1 MKRTI
6 HHPPESKQ
14 GRTYWRSLG
23 EYARTA
29 DFEEWL
35 HREFPAGAAEW
46 ENDPLS
52 RRNFIRLMGAS
63 LALAGLSL
71 SGCRRPEAHLVPFT
85 QSPEWVIPGKKLS
98 FATAQPRRRGAI
110 PLLATTFDGRPIK
123 LEGNPLHPMSQGA
136 TDNHAQAS
144 ILDLYDPAR
153 RQHLTRA
160 GKKAQPAEWDAEI
173 SRIRDEAKSSAGA
186 SLAILADEQLS
197 PTRER
202 LRTDLQ
208 RQFPQLTWA
217 TYEPLSPGR
226 DLEAS
231 SLVFGDNTEFRPNL
245 SAASTILAIDCDF
258 LGSDEGDINDTRG
271 FASGR
276 RTRKPGDSTN
286 RLYVVEPRFTL
297 TGTMADHRLRLRS
310 SAAGPFLLELARQI
324 RAAKPSADLNSLL
337 SQSPDLS
344 LPEGVDPA
352 WIRECAA
359 DLVAHG
365 NRSLILIGRR
375 LPVPLQAL
383 GLALNAALGSVGS
396 TLLVQPRRTSPSSTL
411 AQLAG
416 KIRSGSIQTLVILG
430 GDPVYNAPADLNWTA
445 IQSAVPNTI
454 HLSPISNATS
464 KASTWSVPGTHF
476 LESWGDA
483 LAQDGSYLSIQPMI
497 QPLWAGES
505 QLELLCRLLGQ
516 PKPIGP
522 ALIRETFASR
532 TSQSGEK
539 LDQGWNDFVREGFL
553 LSPSP
558 TANQKTVNL
567 NAVAGLL
574 SRVENSPTEDPAS
587 LEAIFSQSGAVDDG
601 RYANNGWMQEWPDP
615 MTKLTWDN
623 AILLSQETAQ
633 SLGLKNDIIKGI
645 LVADVVQATLQGRSI
660 EAPALIVPGHA
671 NFTATLPLG
680 YGQEDLGPVAKG
692 AGFDAYRLR
701 TTTADYQ
708 TTGLQLKRT
717 GRTRELAVTQE
728 HQVMEGRDL
737 VREATVGEF
746 QKNPAWVKTVGMD
759 SHMPPNQTFYPSP
772 KLDGMHQWA
781 MVVDLS
787 TCTGCNACV
796 TACTA
801 ENNIPIVGKDQV
813 MKGREMHWIRV
824 DRYFT
829 GEPDSPESVSQ
840 PIACMQCEN
849 APCETVC
856 PVNATVHNDEGLNV
870 MAYNRCIGTRYCA
883 NNCPYKVRR
892 FNFFDYNQRALDKLY
907 WGPLAPKGTEE
918 TIKLQKNPN
927 VTVRMRGVMEKCTFC
942 VQRIEDA
949 KITARVR
956 ARDSADLKIPTGTLK
971 TACQQACPAEAIVF
985 GDLLD
990 ESAEVTKLRALP
1002 QNYSLLEYLNVRP
1015 RLTYLGRIRNPNPA
1029 MPGARTSYIP
1039 SHGHGENHSQGHGEA
1054 HPASG
1059 HENSGD
1065 HK

>member
-1 MKRTI
+1 MKRTLT
-6 HHPPESKQ
+6 HPSPATN

-23 EYARTA
+23 EYSRTP

-52 RRNFIRLMGAS
+52 RRNFLRLMGAS

-85 QSPEWVIPGKKLS
+85 QSPEWVIPGKKMS
-98 FATAQPRRRGAI
+98 FATAQPRRRGAV

-123 LEGNPLHPMSQGA
+123 MEGNPLHPLSLGA
-136 TDNHAQAS
+136 SDNFSQAS

-153 RQHLTRA
+153 RQHPTRS
-160 GKKAQPAEWDAEI
+160 GKKISPSDWDAEI
-173 SRIRDEAKSSAGA
+173 TRIRDESTSTAGS
-186 SLAILADEQLS
+186 SLAILSDELLS
-197 PTRER
+197 PTRDR
-202 LRTDLQ
+202 LRTELQ
-208 RQFPQLTWA
+208 KQFPQATWA
-217 TYEPLSPGR
+217 TYEPLAPGR

-245 SAASTILAIDCDF
+245 SAASTILSLDCDF
-258 LGSDEGDINDTRG
+258 LGSDEGDISDTRG
-271 FASGR
+271 FAAGR

-286 RLYVVEPRFTL
+286 RLYVAEPRFSL

-310 SAAGPFLLELARQI
+310 GSVGPFLLELARQI
-324 RAAKPSADLNSLL
+324 RTAKPSADLNALL
-337 SQSPDLS
+337 SQSPDLA

-352 WIRECAA
+352 WIRECAI

-365 NRSLILIGRR
+365 KQSLILVGRR
-375 LPVPLQAL
+375 LPVSLQAL
-383 GLALNAALGSVGS
+383 ALALNATLGSVGS
-396 TLLVQPRRTSPSSTL
+396 TLIVQPRRSLPSSNIN
-411 AQLAG
+411 QLAD
-416 KIRSGSIQTLVILG
+416 KIRNGTIRTLIILG
-430 GDPVYNAPADLNWTA
+430 GDPVYNAPADLNWPA
-445 IQSAVPNTI
+445 LQSSVPNTI
-454 HLSPISNATS
+454 HLAHLPNATS
-464 KASTWSVPGTHF
+464 KQSTWSIPGTHY

-483 LAQDGSYLSIQPMI
+483 LASDGSYLSIQPMI
-497 QPLWAGES
+497 QPLWDGQS
-505 QLELLCRLLGQ
+505 QVDLLSKLLAQ

-522 ALIRETFASR
+522 GLIRDTFAQR
-532 TSQSGEK
+532 TNLSGEK
-539 LDQGWNDFVREGFL
+539 LDQAWNDFVREGFL
-553 LSPSP
+553 AASTPTPSP
-558 TANQKTVNL
+558 RLPNL
-567 NAVAGLL
+567 NSVAGLL
-574 SRVENSPTEDPAS
+574 SKIENSAPEDVSS
-587 LEAIFSQSGAVDDG
+587 LEFNFIQSGAVDDG

-623 AILLSQETAQ
+623 AVLMSQETAK
-633 SLGLKNDIIKGI
+633 SLGLKNEIIKGI
-645 LVADVVQATLQGRSI
+645 LVADVVQATLAGRSV
-660 EAPALIVPGHA
+660 EGPALIVPGHA
-671 NFTATLPLG
+671 NFSVSLPLG
-680 YGQEDLGPVAKG
+680 YGQEELGPVAKG
-692 AGFDAYRLR
+692 AGFNAYSLR
-701 TTTADYQ
+701 TSMTDYHGV
-708 TTGLQLKRT
+708 GLQLKKVGKT
-717 GRTRELAVTQE
+717 CELAVTQE

-737 VREATVGEF
+737 VREATVSEF
-746 QKNPAWVKTVGMD
+746 QQNPAWVKTVGMD
-759 SHMPPNQTFYPSP
+759 AHIPKNQSFYPNP
-772 KLDGMHQWA
+772 KLDGQHQWA

-829 GEPDSPESVSQ
+829 GEPDAPESVSQ

-856 PVNATVHNDEGLNV
+856 PVNATVHNEEGLNV

-956 ARDSADLKIPTGTLK
+956 ARDSADLKIPKGTLK

-990 ESAEVTKLRALP
+990 ESSEVTQQRALP

-1029 MPGARTSYIP
+1029 MPGAKTSYNT
-1039 SHGHGENHSQGHGEA
+1039 SHGHGESHGETI
-1054 HPASG
+1054 HNYQDS
-1059 HENSGD
+1059 SS
-1065 HK
+1065 HKSEGEHK

>member
-1 MKRTI
+1 
-6 HHPPESKQ
+6 
-14 GRTYWRSLG
+14 LG
-23 EYARTA
+23 EYSRTP

-52 RRNFIRLMGAS
+52 RRNFLRLMGAS

-85 QSPEWVIPGKKLS
+85 QSPEWVIPGKKMS
-98 FATAQPRRRGAI
+98 FATAQPRRRGAV

-123 LEGNPLHPMSQGA
+123 MEGNPLHPLSLGA
-136 TDNHAQAS
+136 SDNFSQAS

-153 RQHLTRA
+153 RQHPTRS
-160 GKKAQPAEWDAEI
+160 GKKISPSDWDAEI
-173 SRIRDEAKSSAGA
+173 ARIRDESTSTAGS
-186 SLAILADEQLS
+186 SLAILADELLS
-197 PTRER
+197 PTRDR
-202 LRTDLQ
+202 LRAELQ
-208 RQFPQLTWA
+208 KQFPQATWA
-217 TYEPLSPGR
+217 TYEPLAPGR

-245 SAASTILAIDCDF
+245 SAASTVLSLDCDF
-258 LGSDEGDINDTRG
+258 LGSDEGDISDTRG
-271 FASGR
+271 FAAGR

-286 RLYVVEPRFTL
+286 RLYVAEPRFSL

-310 SAAGPFLLELARQI
+310 GSVGPFLLELARQI
-324 RAAKPSADLNSLL
+324 RTAKPSADLNALL
-337 SQSPDLS
+337 SQSPDLP

-365 NRSLILIGRR
+365 KQSLILVGRR
-375 LPVPLQAL
+375 LPVSLQAL
-383 GLALNAALGSVGS
+383 ALALNATLGAVGS
-396 TLLVQPRRTSPSSTL
+396 TLIVQPRRSIPSSNIS
-411 AQLAG
+411 QLAS
-416 KIRSGSIQTLVILG
+416 KIRNGTIRTLIILG
-430 GDPVYNAPADLNWTA
+430 GDPVYNAPADLNWPA
-445 IQSAVPNTI
+445 LQSSVPNTI
-454 HLSPISNATS
+454 HLANLPNATS
-464 KASTWSVPGTHF
+464 KQSTWSIPGTHY

-483 LAQDGSYLSIQPMI
+483 LGSDGSYLSIQPMI
-497 QPLWAGES
+497 QPLWDGQS
-505 QLELLCRLLGQ
+505 QLDLLSKLLGQ

-522 ALIRETFASR
+522 GLIQETFAQR
-532 TSQSGEK
+532 TNLAGEK
-539 LDQGWNDFVREGFL
+539 LDQAWNDFVREGFL
-553 LSPSP
+553 FSPASTLAPRTPNLSS
-558 TANQKTVNL
+558 
-567 NAVAGLL
+567 VAGLL
-574 SRVENSPTEDPAS
+574 SKIENNAPEDISS
-587 LEAIFSQSGAVDDG
+587 LEYYFIQSGAVDDG

-623 AILLSQETAQ
+623 AILMSQDTAK
-633 SLGLKNDIIKGI
+633 SLGLKNEVIKGI
-645 LVADVVQATLQGRSI
+645 LVADVVQATLAGRSI
-660 EAPALIVPGHA
+660 EAAALIVPGHA
-671 NFTATLPLG
+671 NFAVSLPLG
-680 YGQEDLGPVAKG
+680 YGQEELGSVAKG
-692 AGFDAYRLR
+692 VGFNAYSLR
-701 TTTADYQ
+701 TSMADYQ
-708 TTGLQLKRT
+708 GAGLQLKKL
-717 GRTRELAVTQE
+717 GKTRELAVTQE

-737 VREATVGEF
+737 VREATASEF

-759 SHMPPNQTFYPSP
+759 AHIPKNQSFYPNP
-772 KLDGMHQWA
+772 KLDGQHQWA

-829 GEPDSPESVSQ
+829 GEPDAPESVSQ

-856 PVNATVHNDEGLNV
+856 PVNATVHNEEGLNV

-956 ARDSADLKIPTGTLK
+956 ARDSADLKIPKGTLK

-990 ESAEVTKLRALP
+990 ESSEVTQQRALP

-1029 MPGARTSYIP
+1029 MPGAKTSYNT
-1039 SHGHGENHSQGHGEA
+1039 SHGHGESHAETTHNNQES
-1054 HPASG
+1054 S
-1059 HENSGD
+1059 S
-1065 HK
+1065 HKSEGTHK